1 MIGEIPRCFDILVY
15 RWGEKDYV
23 IIGSSGFVYLFKM
36 ADQKCIAILL
46 GLILSIIACIQ
57 LHVTMLNVEENIGE
71 YSKYEAIR
79 EYRH

>member
-1 MIGEIPRCFDILVY
+1 MGRKRLRDNRVQRFCASFQDGRPKVY
-15 RWGEKDYV
+15 SYFAWAD
-23 IIGSSGFVYLFKM
+23 FKY
-36 ADQKCIAILL
+36 D
-46 GLILSIIACIQ
+46 IACIQ